1 MSIIETSR
9 VTYSHTMV
17 RDDRKPKLDAGL
29 SYCHNNINMPACQ
42 SITTL
47 ARPIPPA
54 RSYGCGEFA
63 LQPVIFATHGVD
75 PVDALESAN
84 CEMTAGYILE
94 VLDKGEIDG
103 GSA

>member
-1 MSIIETSR
+1 METSR

-17 RDDRKPKLDAGL
+17 SDNRKPKLDVEL
-29 SYCHNNINMPACQ
+29 SYCQNNINMPACQ

-47 ARPIPPA
+47 ARPILSA
-54 RSYGCGEFA
+54 RSYGCA
-63 LQPVIFATHGVD
+63 SSPLQPVIFAAHGVD

-103 GSA
+103 GTA